1 MYIIT
6 YIYTKY
12 FNEKSIGLRKLIS
25 TKRWYKSFFKLY
37 GVHVL
42 ILMVDMSFLMFNVQ
56 LNQTLHMLCV
66 YTNYCFTLYQWINF
80 AIFNTTNQPPPP
92 NTQTPTPTHFKY
104 CTCSEIFH
112 QLIHIIFCQL
122 KKDEIWYLHDW
133 D

>member
-25 TKRWYKSFFKLY
+25 IKRGYKSFFKLY

-66 YTNYCFTLYQWINF
+66 YTNYCFTLYQ
-80 AIFNTTNQPPPP
+80 
-92 NTQTPTPTHFKY
+92 
-104 CTCSEIFH
+104 
-112 QLIHIIFCQL
+112 
-122 KKDEIWYLHDW
+122 
-133 D
+133 

>member
-12 FNEKSIGLRKLIS
+12 FNEKSIGL
-25 TKRWYKSFFKLY
+25 KLY

-66 YTNYCFTLYQWINF
+66 YTNYCFTLYQ
-80 AIFNTTNQPPPP
+80 
-92 NTQTPTPTHFKY
+92 
-104 CTCSEIFH
+104 
-112 QLIHIIFCQL
+112 
-122 KKDEIWYLHDW
+122 
-133 D
+133 